1 MIYNYTITTP
11 LDEDN
16 GLTRVLK
23 DVSITP
29 GEALKLYKRHHE
41 NLRGETIIK
50 KRNSNTWQVIK
61 LEELKKGSRGKNKSE
76 RQKGCLQNK
85 YLKKRCKN
93 GKCN

>member
-11 LDEDN
+11 LDEDD

-41 NLRGETIIK
+41 NLRGETSLK
-50 KRNSNTWQVIK
+50 NVIATLGK
-61 LEELKKGSRGKNKSE
+61 L
-76 RQKGCLQNK
+76 
-85 YLKKRCKN
+85 
-93 GKCN
+93 